1 MSPMKATRSWI
12 LGLKLM
18 VFIGIVTIAS
28 GDHVRYHEYAIHPL
42 GQIHRKIEAQKAI
55 LPFLNSKSFLEWT
68 DQLSK
73 RSLLKRANQVNLNS
87 TLSIN
92 PNQTE
97 PNPLSNFFQN
107 IFSGL
112 FNNASQFNSSAQ
124 NNNSSSNL
132 GGVLQNIVNTIVGS
146 MSSSGGPETKS
157 NRTQTASPFNIG
169 DLLKNISSN
178 PDLIGNVLASV
189 LGSNGGAPSGM
200 NLGDVL
206 QQLNTGSLDP
216 SSAGKALMLYLQVTM
231 QNTKASAACQNDFI
245 KVISGLQA
253 REAWALKSKNI
264 YYNTFDIVCQIVL

>member
-1 MSPMKATRSWI
+1 MKATRSWI

-87 TLSIN
+87 TLSSN